1 MKKWLLPLAL
11 IAAPILLPT
20 TLSASAANA
29 AQQTAELGDL
39 SAFETIAHDT
49 LVLVD
54 KGEMKAAKK
63 RITDF
68 ESAWDK
74 AESTLYPKNK
84 AEWSVIDDAADA
96 AISALRAKKPDPM
109 DAQRSV
115 SALIDTLKYPVA
127 E

>member
-11 IAAPILLPT
+11 FATPVLLPIIMSGST
-20 TLSASAANA
+20 AYAAELA
-29 AQQTAELGDL
+29 GKLGDL
-39 SAFETIAHDT
+39 SSLETIAHDT

-54 KGEMKAAKK
+54 KGEIKAAKK

-68 ESAWDK
+68 ETAWDQ
-74 AESTLYPKNK
+74 AEKTLYPKDK

-96 AISALRAKKPDPM
+96 AINSLRTKKPNPM
-109 DAQRSV
+109 EAQKTV
-115 SALIDTLKYPVA
+115 SALLDTLKHPVA